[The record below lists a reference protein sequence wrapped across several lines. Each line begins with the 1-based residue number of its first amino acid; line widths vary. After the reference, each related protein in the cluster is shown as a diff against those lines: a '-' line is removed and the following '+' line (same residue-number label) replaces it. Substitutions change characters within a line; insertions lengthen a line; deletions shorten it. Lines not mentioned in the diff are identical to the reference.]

1 MCHGT
6 CVISSQDTMI
16 TRLLRQVL
24 FFFFFFLKSSEPFGW
39 PRSISF
45 KYAVVDLCDG
55 IVLRKGPV
63 SLWYICV
70 F

>member
-6 CVISSQDTMI
+6 CVISSQDTII

-24 FFFFFFLKSSEPFGW
+24 FFLKSSEPFGW
-39 PRSISF
+39 PRSVSF
-45 KYAVVDLCDG
+45 KYAEYFVDLCDG